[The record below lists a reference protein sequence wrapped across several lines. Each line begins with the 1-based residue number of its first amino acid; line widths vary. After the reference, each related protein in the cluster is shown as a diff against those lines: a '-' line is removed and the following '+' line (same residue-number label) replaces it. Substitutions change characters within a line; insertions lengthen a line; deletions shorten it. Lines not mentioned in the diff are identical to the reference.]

1 MSGQPVGGGIIGR
14 RPARSHIGAIA
25 ILLALALGW
34 AVLGPGQAPAGQPPL
49 VILDQTSL
57 DALRA
62 DFDRDSSK
70 IRVVLLLS
78 PT

>member
-1 MSGQPVGGGIIGR
+1 MATKHR
-14 RPARSHIGAIA
+14 RSLGTVAIA